1 MLIIHCLW
9 ISSLWNFHTI
19 IQIPLLD
26 DTTPSGFVLFPWNQ
40 TSFHL
45 LGKYVTP
52 YPAERR
58 KNLSSL
64 LHSYYLLIAQCPFFF
79 NFILIFCSCKV
90 FALPHSI
97 RHSQCSCGTFTLTML
112 FIYCRLRYLLFFILL
127 LFPLW
132 VQLST
137 YTNYLSI
144 HSSTRLSL
152 IASPYQMLA
161 LCPSKYAKGVVW
173 SLLLPHAELCQ

>member
-1 MLIIHCLW
+1 M
-9 ISSLWNFHTI
+9 
-19 IQIPLLD
+19 
-26 DTTPSGFVLFPWNQ
+26 
-40 TSFHL
+40 
-45 LGKYVTP
+45 
-52 YPAERR
+52 
-58 KNLSSL
+58 
-64 LHSYYLLIAQCPFFF
+64 HSYYLLIAQCPFFF
-79 NFILIFCSCKV
+79 NFILIFCSCNV

-112 FIYCRLRYLLFFILL
+112 FIYCRLRYLLFFVLL

-161 LCPSKYAKGVVW
+161 LCPSKYAKDVVW
-173 SLLLPHAELCQ
+173 SLLLSHAELCQYLQFIIYSSYKWSHYTCKDAVLNVNTIKVLLLFLNRAKHKWFTFGQVWMLS